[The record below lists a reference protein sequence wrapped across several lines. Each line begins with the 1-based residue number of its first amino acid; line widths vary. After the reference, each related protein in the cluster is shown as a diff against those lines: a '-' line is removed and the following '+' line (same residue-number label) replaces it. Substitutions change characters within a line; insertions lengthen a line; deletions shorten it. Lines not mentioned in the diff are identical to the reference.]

1 MLQEIVPF
9 INEQYVQ
16 NSKLAIQCCEQVLLI
31 QGNLPENI
39 KGELMNKSV
48 ALSGSPSV
56 QGQDILDH
64 LRNLFVTA
72 NKQGLVKG
80 TTIDTLIH
88 QTSISAR
95 ASAKM
100 AASILV
106 SLNPNDFNNYLGQ
119 IYQNMLNF
127 QPGGEEITVKAVLC
141 LGEIGCFRDL
151 SGLDNIIL
159 NIEKLMQSSN
169 EDVRQATAICL
180 GGLSIGNTQYF
191 L

>member
-1 MLQEIVPF
+1 
-9 INEQYVQ
+9 
-16 NSKLAIQCCEQVLLI
+16 
-31 QGNLPENI
+31 
-39 KGELMNKSV
+39 MNKSV